1 MRGFRDRDFL
11 QTPEGFLFCVV
22 GGMHPKNRVIS
33 YIKYLPSDSG
43 VWGNEKNQFN
53 RILKNYTISNL
64 LETFQYLEQKHPHY
78 LYKSPVDNI
87 TVTAVP
93 HQCITHHFIPEK
105 KLSQIEQS
113 INLDSLQKKL
123 VRFINFLQKNSG
135 IKDTYFGITG
145 SILLDIHQPT
155 FSDLDVIVYGTKNS
169 WNLKKALIQQQG
181 SDSPLKRLQG
191 NALEKWCTKK
201 SKQYPITKKDAFTL
215 YKRKWNLGFYEDR
228 WVSIHP
234 VKLENEIN
242 EEYGSK
248 IYQPFGQI
256 NLEAVVC
263 DSVNSLFLP
272 AVYKVEDITF
282 LDSKPSVDI
291 IEIVSYEGL
300 YSSLAE
306 NGEKI
311 CVKGKLEKVTEKQ
324 TEQQHYRVVVGSPE
338 GKGTEF
344 IKIVE

>member
-22 GGMHPKNRVIS
+22 GGVHPQNKVIS

-43 VWGNEKNQFN
+43 DWGNKKNQFS

-64 LETFQYLEQKHPHY
+64 LETFQYLEQKYPHY

-93 HQCITHHFIPEK
+93 HECITQHFMPEK
-105 KLSQIEQS
+105 KLSQINQS
-113 INLDSLQKKL
+113 TNLDSLQKKL
-123 VRFINFLQKNSG
+123 VRFITFLQKISR
-135 IKDTYFGITG
+135 IKDTYFGVTG
-145 SILLDIHQPT
+145 SILLDIHQPS

-181 SDSPLKRLQG
+181 PESPLKRLQG
-191 NALEKWCTKK
+191 NALKKWCAKK
-201 SKQYPITKKDAFTL
+201 SKQYPMTKKDAFNL
-215 YKRKWNLGFYEDR
+215 YKRKWNLGFFEDR

-234 VKLENEIN
+234 VKLEKEIN

-248 IYQPFGQI
+248 SYQPLGQI
-256 NLEAVVC
+256 NLEAIV
-263 DSVNSLFLP
+263 SGSFNSLFLP
-272 AVYKVEDITF
+272 AVYEVEDITF
-282 LDSKPSVDI
+282 LDSNPSIDI

-311 CVKGKLEKVTEKQ
+311 RVKGKLEKVTQKQ
-324 TEQQHYRVVVGSPE
+324 TNQRYYRVVVGSPE
-338 GKGTEF
+338 GKGNEY